1 MPKSLFLIQID
12 LFPLIKV
19 KSALQDIHWLLSH
32 ESQLS
37 YKFWHSMKLNGLTGS
52 STYLFPKSLFL
63 THFNLLLLIKTKSD
77 LQDRHWVLSHV
88 SQLLYLYSH
97 LIKLDSSEG
106 SWIYVLSKSLFL
118 TQFNLFP
125 LIKVNSFWQDKQWV
139 ALHVSQLL
147 YLCSHVM

>member
-1 MPKSLFLIQID
+1 
-12 LFPLIKV
+12 
-19 KSALQDIHWLLSH
+19 
-32 ESQLS
+32 
-37 YKFWHSMKLNGLTGS
+37 MKLNGSTGS

-63 THFNLLLLIKTKSD
+63 TQFNLLLLIKTKSD
-77 LQDRHWVLSHV
+77 LQYRHWVLSQV
-88 SQLLYLYSH
+88 SQLLYFFSH

-147 YLCSHVM
+147 YLCSHVI